1 MTKFMHA
8 AISPPARGTVEVI
21 AGLNRIRIPSA
32 DTNGA
37 LAVMEMIVPC
47 DEGQPRHIHAL
58 EDEFLHVL
66 KGKFGFWCA
75 DEYVELDQGGCIAPP
90 RNVPHQIRNVGNSTG
105 RLLVVVT
112 PAALKISIPPW
123 RKPLH
128 RKLLTYRRSPLNSA
142 SPSSRPCNRQST
154 ETLSQASNSSKGKYD
169 DREH

>member
-1 MTKFMHA
+1 MHA
-8 AISPPARGTVEVI
+8 AISPPVRGTVEVI
-21 AGLNRIRIPSA
+21 AGLNRMRIPSA

-37 LAVMEMIVPC
+37 LAVMEMIVPR

-58 EDEFLHVL
+58 EDAFLHVL

-112 PAALKISIPPW
+112 PGGSENFYPALAK
-123 RKPLH
+123 
-128 RKLLTYRRSPLNSA
+128 T
-142 SPSSRPCNRQST
+142 PSSKTADVSAIAAEFGVSFRPAVQS
-154 ETLSQASNSSKGKYD
+154 AIN
-169 DREH
+169 